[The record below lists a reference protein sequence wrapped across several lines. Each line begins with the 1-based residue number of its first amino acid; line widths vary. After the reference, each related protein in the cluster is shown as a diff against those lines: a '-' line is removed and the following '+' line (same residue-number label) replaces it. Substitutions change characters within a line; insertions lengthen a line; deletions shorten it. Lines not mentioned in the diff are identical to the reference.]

1 MLRAVWNGTVVAEA
15 PRTVLVEGNHYFS
28 PEAVHRQYALD
39 SQATSHCPWK
49 GTARYLT
56 LLVDGRTN
64 PDAAWYYPEPFP
76 AARNIAGY
84 VAFWRGVTV
93 EGEPEPE
100 AAR

>member
-15 PRTVLVEGNHYFS
+15 PRTVLVEGNHYFP

-49 GTARYLT
+49 GTA
-56 LLVDGRTN
+56 
-64 PDAAWYYPEPFP
+64 WYYPEPLP